1 MQKNNFDFLRFL
13 LAFIV
18 VIGHIIV
25 ITGLDEFQN
34 FKHLFNTYISVTGFF
49 CISGFLITRS
59 YLNSKSLKDY
69 LTKRAAR
76 LMPAYFLIIFICFIL
91 LSFISTYSFFDYFN
105 NSLTYK
111 YLASN
116 LTFLNFLQPTLPGVF
131 IINGIE
137 YPVNGA
143 LWTLKIEVGFYLL
156 LPLILFLLEKSKTK
170 PLLLLLIYF
179 TSIIYNYYFQYLY
192 STTDIQFY
200 STLAH
205 QLPSFLSY
213 FAAGIALH
221 YYFNLFVKHKIIFFI
236 IGLTIYIIEYKL
248 NIEILSPL
256 ALSFII
262 FALAFSNLK
271 LENFSKKGDI
281 SYGIYIYHF
290 PLINLAIYFG
300 FFTNYNPYVVSG
312 ILILILFTLSYIS
325 WHKLEIVFLK
335 KAKSLRLSKNL

>member
-18 VIGHIIV
+18 VIGHIII
-25 ITGLDEFQN
+25 ITEIEDFQKYKY
-34 FKHLFNTYISVTGFF
+34 FFNTYISVTGFF
-49 CISGFLITRS
+49 CISGFLIARS

-69 LTKRAAR
+69 FLKRAAR
-76 LMPAYFLIIFICFIL
+76 LLPAYLAIIISSFIL
-91 LSFISTYSFFDYFN
+91 LSLISSYTLSDYFSN
-105 NSLTYK
+105 ILSYK
-111 YLASN
+111 YLAAN
-116 LTFLNFLQPTLPGVF
+116 LSFLNFIQPTLPGVF
-131 IINGIE
+131 LHGGLE

-143 LWTLKIEVGFYLL
+143 LWTLKIEVGFYFL

-170 PLLLLLIYF
+170 LLILLFIYA
-179 TSIIYNYYFQYLY
+179 TSISYNYYFQYLY
-192 STTDIQFY
+192 STTNIVLY

-205 QLPSFLSY
+205 QLPAFLSY

-221 YYFNLFVKHKIIFFI
+221 YYFNFFIKHKIILFI

-248 NIEILSPL
+248 HIEILSPL
-256 ALSFII
+256 ALSFVI
-262 FALAFSNLK
+262 FAIAFSNLK
-271 LENFSKKGDI
+271 IENFSKNGDI

-300 FFTNYNPYVVSG
+300 FYKTYNPYLVSG
-312 ILILILFTLSYIS
+312 ILILSLFVLSLIS
-325 WHKLEIVFLK
+325 WHKLEVVFLK